1 MLYQDLYERYSKL
14 ALSYATDRPV
24 AIRGLE
30 TRLLKVLDT
39 RGGYGVFDIY
49 LRRGLLWQR
58 DQASLE
64 RIDCSAKEEQEPVPS
79 WSWMAYAG
87 DIRYMN
93 VPLGEVDWDQ
103 WDQDIASPWKE
114 VKDDKKTSLE
124 LEVLVRD
131 IKVVEPGARV
141 FLDEPRRIFDRSFK
155 CVIVGSS
162 KVSNK
167 GKGQTYYAL
176 IVTPLGPGEVN
187 VYERAGAAFLHKHQ
201 IAWDNPVTK
210 ARIR

>member
-14 ALSYATDRPV
+14 ALSVNTDRPV

-30 TRLLKVLDT
+30 KRLMRALDT
-39 RGGYGVFDIY
+39 RGRFGVFDIY

-58 DQASLE
+58 NKASLE
-64 RIDCSAKEEQEPVPS
+64 RIDFSGNKEQEPVPS

-93 VPLGEVDWDQ
+93 VPLGGAEWAQ
-103 WDQDIASPWKE
+103 WDQDIVSPWKKI
-114 VKDDKKTSLE
+114 KDGNNVPLE

-131 IKVVEPGARV
+131 LKVIEPGTRV
-141 FLDEPRRIFDRSFK
+141 FLDEPSRTFGRPFK

-162 KVSNK
+162 IASNQ
-167 GKGQTYYAL
+167 GKGQVYYAL
-176 IVTPLGPGEVN
+176 IVTPLSQGEVN
-187 VYERAGAAFLHKHQ
+187 IYERAGVACLHKHQ
-201 IAWDNPVTK
+201 IVLDKPGTEAY
-210 ARIR
+210 IH